1 MIDPKL
7 NEVAEPA
14 RAGTRSSADTPA
26 NAATPRPGLSIND
39 TIAADAN
46 LSVGGQGADVSGVR
60 AGAGAGAGSSH
71 VSPGRSSNSPAPN
84 IEPGQTGIGTTP
96 LTQGVQGD
104 TSPQSY
110 DAIHQDNND
119 LTHDEIA
126 RHAYRCWQER
136 GCPEGSAEED
146 WHRAEREL
154 RERYRGERK
163 SSAASA

>member
-7 NEVAEPA
+7 NEAAETSKTGGK
-14 RAGTRSSADTPA
+14 AGTQE
-26 NAATPRPGLSIND
+26 ATRGVAPRPGLSVND

-60 AGAGAGAGSSH
+60 AGAGAGAGSTH
-71 VSPGRSSNSPAPN
+71 LNPATTSSSPATQV
-84 IEPGQTGIGTTP
+84 EPGQTGIGTTP
-96 LTQGVQGD
+96 LTQGVQAD

-119 LTHDEIA
+119 LTQDEIA
-126 RHAYRCWQER
+126 RYAYQCWQER
-136 GCPEGSAEED
+136 GCPHGSPEED

-154 RERYRGERK
+154 RARRQQSGR